1 MESAA
6 LKRNA
11 NLMWFG
17 SLFQPGNMLLLY
29 LWPQNSSNSLLNIT
43 RVTPVTAVLW
53 AASCFSVELNGDLTA
68 FPMVGVINGLL
79 DSKREEERVAVSLQ

>member
-11 NLMWFG
+11 DLMWFG

-43 RVTPVTAVLW
+43 RVTSVTAGLW
-53 AASCFSVELNGDLTA
+53 AASCFSVDLNGDLTA

-79 DSKREEERVAVSLQ
+79 EGSERKRGSQ